1 METIVDRIRALC
13 LKNHTSITKI
23 ESELGFANGT
33 IGKWAKG
40 KRKPPL
46 EKVMAIAKRLN
57 TTEDYLYYGEKETPP
72 TSEGEGRLSKE
83 DAELFEL
90 IRSLPEDFRKREIA
104 YLREYVNRS
113 NTSSAHQE
121 EEP

>member
-1 METIVDRIRALC
+1 MFYDIFMELC
-13 LKNHTSITKI
+13 REQGKDPYAVPPKVGYRSNSVVAQWKEGSTPRGKYLDNLCKYFNVSKQHL
-23 ESELGFANGT
+23 LG
-33 IGKWAKG
+33 
-40 KRKPPL
+40 L
-46 EKVMAIAKRLN
+46 
-57 TTEDYLYYGEKETPP
+57 DKETPP
-72 TSEGEGRLSKE
+72 TPEGEGRLSKE